1 MFNLGEHNFIKKKY
15 QISNMNYL
23 DEFKKFISS
32 HHLST
37 GLRLTLS
44 AVIPSLFFHHFGL
57 LDEFI
62 AFPLGTLLLGSTDGP
77 GPFTRRR
84 NALIIA
90 IFTYLFVALVTGIF
104 RDYPFVIFFLIVF
117 FGILLS
123 MAGIYGNRANAIGL
137 ISLLV
142 FVFNIDD
149 HLSGTLVLRTALIF
163 TLGGIWYFILFLVLQ
178 KLRPYLLIKQL
189 LGENFNELGKLLAI
203 KAGYYVANP
212 NYEVLFTQMNHQQVA
227 LRENQENL
235 REILFKTR
243 EFVKESNNTSRTL
256 MLMFLDSIDL
266 FERILNSQQNY
277 EYLHKTFDST
287 KILKLFGTYL
297 IWLSEDIQQIG
308 IAIQSNTVSR
318 SRHDLDES
326 YLKCQSA
333 FEALRE
339 RKMTSENL
347 EDFIMLRQ
355 ILNRIQDIT
364 ERVKKLHLVTSY
376 DSKVADEFHIEVNLE
391 DFIPKQEYSP
401 RILIDNLSL
410 KSSHFRHAI
419 RVTLG
424 ILIGYVVSLVFEFG
438 HGYWIL
444 LTVVTIM
451 KPAFSITKQRNLYRI
466 GGTFTGLALGFALL
480 YVTKDATTLFV
491 FLMLTMILAYTFLKT
506 NYYIASTSITLYVIL
521 SFHFLNPDNLN
532 GLLEDRAIDT
542 IIGSIIAY
550 FISSYVLP
558 VWEHSQ
564 INVYVKEAILANKHY
579 FDIVSARFTG
589 KELDIVS
596 IKMARKNA
604 IIAMANL
611 SDNFEKMLSEP
622 KQRQPNITEY
632 HQFVATSHMLT
643 SYVASFSFYAQ
654 SIGYESFS
662 QEFELMIR
670 QIDRQMEAAVNIL
683 DGKIEGNIEI
693 ARETLPKN
701 QKLIELIAIR
711 KKEIK
716 EMGISHASQTP
727 NRKKLSDLKT
737 INGLFELI
745 STITI
750 DEIKIL
756 QKIKMTEQP
765 K

>member
-1 MFNLGEHNFIKKKY
+1 MFNLDVHNFITKQY
-15 QISNMNYL
+15 NARSMNYL
-23 DEFKKFISS
+23 DAFKKFISS

-44 AVIPSLFFHHFGL
+44 AIIPSIILQHYGL
-57 LDEFI
+57 LDEYI
-62 AFPLGTLLLGSTDGP
+62 AFPLGTLLVGSTDGP

-104 RDYPFVIFFLIVF
+104 RDHPIIIFLLIIF

-123 MAGIYGNRANAIGL
+123 MAGVYGNRANAIGL

-149 HLSGTLVLRTALIF
+149 HLSGNLVVRTALIF
-163 TLGGIWYFILFLVLQ
+163 TLGGIWYFILFLILQ
-178 KLRPYLLIKQL
+178 KLRPYMLIKQL
-189 LGENFNELGKLLAI
+189 LGENFNELGKLLII
-203 KAGYYVANP
+203 KAGYYARNP
-212 NYEVLFTQMNHQQVA
+212 DYEVLFTQMNHQQVA
-227 LRENQENL
+227 LRENHENL

-297 IWLSEDIQQIG
+297 TWLAEDIQQIG
-308 IAIQSNTVSR
+308 IAIQSNTISR
-318 SRHDLDES
+318 SKHDLDES
-326 YLKCQSA
+326 YLKCQLA
-333 FEALRE
+333 FESLRE
-339 RKMTSENL
+339 RKMTSENM
-347 EDFIMLRQ
+347 EDFMMLRQ

-364 ERVKKLHLVTSY
+364 ERVKKLHMVSTY
-376 DSKVADEFHIEVNLE
+376 DSKAADELHIDVNLE
-391 DFIPKQEYSP
+391 NFIPKQEYSP
-401 RILIDNLSL
+401 RILLDNLSL

-424 ILIGYVVSLVFEFG
+424 ILIGYLVSLIFDFG

-466 GGTFTGLALGFALL
+466 GGTFTGIALGFALL
-480 YVTKDATTLFV
+480 FVTKDATVLFV
-491 FLMLTMILAYTFLKT
+491 ILMLTMILAYTFIKI
-506 NYYIASTSITLYVIL
+506 NYYIASTSITLYVII
-521 SFHFLNPDNLN
+521 SFHFLNPNNLN
-532 GLLEDRAIDT
+532 GLLQDRAVDT
-542 IIGSIIAY
+542 VIGSVIAY

-564 INVYVKEAILANKHY
+564 INQYVKEAIMANKRY
-579 FDIVSARFTG
+579 FDVVAARFTG
-589 KELDIVS
+589 NELDIES
-596 IKMARKNA
+596 IKVERKNA
-604 IIAMANL
+604 IIALANL

-643 SYVASFSFYAQ
+643 SYVASLSFYAQ
-654 SIGYESFS
+654 SIDYKMFID
-662 QEFELMIR
+662 EFELMIR
-670 QIDRQMEAAVNIL
+670 QIGRQMEVALNVL
-683 DGKIEGNIEI
+683 DDGMKGNIDI
-693 ARETLPKN
+693 VREALPKN
-701 QKLIELIAIR
+701 QKLVELLAIR

-716 EMGISHASQTP
+716 EMGIPGSAQTP
-727 NRKKLSDLKT
+727 NRRKLSDLKT

-745 STITI
+745 STITF

-756 QKIKMTEQP
+756 QKIMSNTEE